1 MKLKKTAPIISV
13 ILIIILCILW
23 IFIIQSLGQDG
34 TYATVSVSGG
44 VLYTLELDKKQ
55 VLDIK
60 GANNIKVRIVSGDGC
75 IYVEQ
80 SECSDKI
87 CEKKGKISKT
97 NENIVCL
104 PAEVVIEV
112 KITNNEN
119 EFDAIT

>member
-13 ILIIILCILW
+13 IVIIILCILW
-23 IFIIQSLGQDG
+23 IFIIQFLGQDG
-34 TYATVSVSGG
+34 TYATVSVSGEI
-44 VLYTLELDKKQ
+44 LYTLELDKKQ
-55 VLDIK
+55 VLDIQ
-60 GANNIKVRIVSGDGC
+60 GANNIKVRVVSGDGY

-80 SECSDKI
+80 SECPDKI
-87 CEKKGKISKT
+87 CEQKGKISKT

-112 KITNNEN
+112 KTTNNEN